1 MEDLLAVVAP
11 VDHVGGVARNEK
23 TRSACHMQQ
32 TRRVASGLRRNAY
45 LTRIFIS
52 YLTPIFMAGCS
63 IVDPYNMI
71 GRQMGEATP
80 LPTEFVPSPPSAT
93 LRQEDRQRAFDFV
106 WRTINERYYDA
117 KLNGVDW
124 GAVGERY
131 RPLALGAA
139 DDEAFWDTLDR
150 MTGEL
155 RDAHT
160 RVDSP
165 RRVALRN
172 RDESVTLGFSFIPTG
187 GTLAISTVNPESDAW
202 WAGVRPGMTLVNIG
216 GEPALK
222 AYEKLKSDT
231 RLDSTERSRHMR
243 ALRRL
248 VYGDPGTREA
258 FTFERADG
266 TRFDATLTRRR
277 IVTRPIETHRVLPS
291 GYGYIR
297 FSEWTIPITA
307 RAIDGL
313 DSLKG
318 TPGLVIDL
326 RGNPGGSM

>member
-1 MEDLLAVVAP
+1 MI
-11 VDHVGGVARNEK
+11 
-23 TRSACHMQQ
+23 
-32 TRRVASGLRRNAY
+32 
-45 LTRIFIS
+45 RINWS
-52 YLTPIFMAGCS
+52 LTPVLTPVFLLLAGCS

-80 LPTEFVPSPPSAT
+80 LPTEFVPSPALAT

-165 RRVALRN
+165 KRAAQRKN
-172 RDESVTLGFSFIPTG
+172 FESITLGFFFR
-187 GTLAISTVNPESDAW
+187 LFDE
-202 WAGVRPGMTLVNIG
+202 MLV
-216 GEPALK
+216 
-222 AYEKLKSDT
+222 
-231 RLDSTERSRHMR
+231 
-243 ALRRL
+243 
-248 VYGDPGTREA
+248 
-258 FTFERADG
+258 
-266 TRFDATLTRRR
+266 
-277 IVTRPIETHRVLPS
+277 
-291 GYGYIR
+291 
-297 FSEWTIPITA
+297 
-307 RAIDGL
+307 
-313 DSLKG
+313 
-318 TPGLVIDL
+318 
-326 RGNPGGSM
+326 